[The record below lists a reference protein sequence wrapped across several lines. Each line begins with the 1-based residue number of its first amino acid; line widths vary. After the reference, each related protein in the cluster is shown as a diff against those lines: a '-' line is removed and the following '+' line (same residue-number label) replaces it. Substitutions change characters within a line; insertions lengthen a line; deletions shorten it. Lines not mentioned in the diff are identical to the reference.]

1 MVLFLCGYAFEY
13 FKYNIRVITMEKLS
27 KDVLNNDAF
36 GANGSKRPNLDNTN
50 NAALQIY
57 ILNSLL
63 KNAFKY
69 EFDADDMELKLA
81 QIVYFLYCYPLSSQ
95 GELVQALGIAQPSLS
110 DLLRK
115 LVHADMI
122 VKFTDDFDLRI
133 KRFKLTDKGFE
144 KARKT
149 ASLVKKFNTV
159 LMSDLSESETEA
171 FMATLSKLTKNI
183 DRYFYD

>member
-50 NAALQIY
+50 NAALQIS

-95 GELVQALGIAQPSLS
+95 G
-110 DLLRK
+110 
-115 LVHADMI
+115 
-122 VKFTDDFDLRI
+122 
-133 KRFKLTDKGFE
+133 
-144 KARKT
+144 
-149 ASLVKKFNTV
+149 N
-159 LMSDLSESETEA
+159 
-171 FMATLSKLTKNI
+171 LSKPSA
-183 DRYFYD
+183 